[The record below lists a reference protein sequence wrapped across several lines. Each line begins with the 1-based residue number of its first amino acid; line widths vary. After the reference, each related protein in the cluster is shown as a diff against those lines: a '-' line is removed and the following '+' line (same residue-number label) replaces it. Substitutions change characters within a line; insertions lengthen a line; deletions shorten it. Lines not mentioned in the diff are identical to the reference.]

1 MSNLAEKYGFEFQSV
16 KINSAKKRWG
26 SCSTRRNINL
36 SLFLMLL
43 PEELIDFVLVHELCH
58 TREMNHGKN
67 FKMLMKSI
75 FPNYENLNTKLKNER
90 TL

>member
-1 MSNLAEKYGFEFQSV
+1 
-16 KINSAKKRWG
+16 
-26 SCSTRRNINL
+26 
-36 SLFLMLL
+36 MLL